1 MADIADAN
9 GQPQRTFVC
18 QTLNPWGYP
27 AKDRSGRLAMIEE
40 PHLGRLMAKIQS
52 PIRPAMERLSYPAVA
67 SSDPAASSAEITPS
81 TNSN

>member
-18 QTLNPWGYP
+18 QTLNPFGFP
-27 AKDRSGRLAMIEE
+27 AKDRSGRLAMVEE

-52 PIRPAMERLSYPAVA
+52 PIRPAPERLSYPAGTPA
-67 SSDPAASSAEITPS
+67 DPAVTSADPAHPS
-81 TNSN
+81 TSN